1 MHVSFKAAQKT
12 AGVSVQIMSK
22 KNLLPLFSVRH
33 AFYLFFCCFL
43 SGWFEVVGLGWT
55 NET

>member
-33 AFYLFFCCFL
+33 AFIYFFVVSFL
-43 SGWFEVVGLGWT
+43 AGLKWVGLGWT